1 MKIKTKVIDYGK
13 VMALKKEK
21 KHRPLKTMFI
31 FRLLLLILCCWDL
44 LFTKFR
50 LTKIGMDKLGKK
62 EPCLYLMNHSA
73 FMDMKIANC
82 ILFPRPINIVASVDA
97 FIGKSLLMRLI
108 GCIPARKFIA
118 DTQLVKDLVYC
129 TKKLKTSILMF
140 PEAGYTFDGTSTTLP
155 ESLGK
160 CLKLL
165 KVPVV
170 MIKTQGVFLRDPLY
184 NRLQIR
190 KVKTSATMEYL
201 LSPEDIERYSVD
213 ELNAIIAE
221 QFSFD
226 NFRHQQENKI
236 AVSEPFRADGLN
248 RVLYKCP
255 HCLAEGE
262 MTGKGTTLKCQKC
275 KKEYELTELGFMKA
289 LNGETEF
296 SHIPDWYR
304 WERECVKQEVV
315 NGTYNLDVDVN
326 IGVILNTKCFY
337 MIGEGRL
344 AHSLDG
350 FKLIGCNGRL
360 EYTQKPLSAYSI
372 NSDFFWYEIDDV
384 ITIGTKDIFYFCF
397 PKNCGDVVTKA
408 RLAQEEIYKMHKVI
422 K

>member
-1 MKIKTKVIDYGK
+1 
-13 VMALKKEK
+13 
-21 KHRPLKTMFI
+21 
-31 FRLLLLILCCWDL
+31 
-44 LFTKFR
+44 
-50 LTKIGMDKLGKK
+50 
-62 EPCLYLMNHSA
+62 
-73 FMDMKIANC
+73 
-82 ILFPRPINIVASVDA
+82 
-97 FIGKSLLMRLI
+97 
-108 GCIPARKFIA
+108 
-118 DTQLVKDLVYC
+118 
-129 TKKLKTSILMF
+129 MF

-344 AHSLDG
+344 THSLDG

-408 RLAQEEIYKMHKVI
+408 RLAQEEIYKMHKGT